1 MKEFDAI
8 IGYSNVKRELEQIA
22 DVLKNASPY
31 EKLGVA
37 PPRGLML
44 HGEPGVGKTLMAKA
58 LIKAS
63 GRKCFI
69 CRKDQPNG
77 DFIKAIK
84 KTFDQAADETPAIVF
99 LDDMDK
105 FSNGDERRPDAEEY
119 VTVQSCIDEIRDKD
133 VFVLATANNLRCLP
147 RSLLRAGR
155 FDRNIKIDAPHGEDA
170 ERITAYY
177 LSQKKFV
184 SDVDAQTIARIMDG
198 RSCAELETVINEAGL
213 YAGFERS
220 ESITMEH
227 FMKACMKIIFN
238 MPESGSSMED
248 DCLPNSGDGG
258 NILSQISYHEAGHAV
273 VHELLFPG
281 SITLI
286 SARGRG
292 GHIGGFTSCYDTPH
306 IHPTYRTKGKI
317 IASLGGM
324 AATEQVYGLH
334 DCGASRDLDK
344 AFEIMRGLV
353 VNDCICGFHL
363 HSGEYRDSEEL
374 IARQE
379 QAVAAEVEKAYRKAK
394 EILAG
399 NREFLDSIAAELARK
414 DFLTALDVKRIKSG
428 CRIASVSAG
437 IL

>member
-1 MKEFDAI
+1 MK
-8 IGYSNVKRELEQIA
+8 KRKQTKR
-22 DVLKNASPY
+22 KN
-31 EKLGVA
+31 
-37 PPRGLML
+37 R
-44 HGEPGVGKTLMAKA
+44 
-58 LIKAS
+58 
-63 GRKCFI
+63 
-69 CRKDQPNG
+69 
-77 DFIKAIK
+77 
-84 KTFDQAADETPAIVF
+84 
-99 LDDMDK
+99 K

-155 FDRNIKIDAPHGEDA
+155 FDRSIQIDAPHGEDA

-177 LSQKKFV
+177 LGQKKFV
-184 SDVDAQTIARIMDG
+184 ADVDAQTIARIMDG

-227 FMKACMKIIFN
+227 FMKACMKILFD

-248 DCLPNSGDGG
+248 DCLPNSGDDASF
-258 NILSQISYHEAGHAV
+258 LSQIRYHEAGHAV

-281 SITLI
+281 SVTLV
-286 SARGRG
+286 SVRGKG
-292 GHIGGFTSCYDTPH
+292 GHTGGFTSYYDSPH
-306 IHPTYRTKGKI
+306 VHPAYRAKGQI

-334 DCGASRDLDK
+334 DCGASRDLDQV
-344 AFEIMRGLV
+344 FESMKNLV

-363 HSGEYRDSEEL
+363 HSGGEYLDSEEL
-374 IARQE
+374 KTRQE

-414 DFLTALDVKRIKSG
+414 DFLTALDVKRIKAG
-428 CRIASVSAG
+428 CRIVPVSAG

>member
-1 MKEFDAI
+1 MKEFDVI
-8 IGYSNVKRELEQIA
+8 IGYTAVKRELEQIA
-22 DVLKNASPY
+22 DVLKNAAPY

-44 HGEPGVGKTLMAKA
+44 HGEPGVGKTLMAKT

-63 GRKCFI
+63 GRKCFV

-77 DFIKAIK
+77 DFIKVIK
-84 KTFDQAADETPAIVF
+84 KTFGQAAAEVPSIVF

-105 FSNGDERRPDAEEY
+105 FSNGDVRRPDAEEY
-119 VTVQSCIDEIRDKD
+119 VTVQSCIDESRDKD
-133 VFVLATANNLRCLP
+133 VFVLATANNLCCLP

-155 FDRNIKIDAPHGEDA
+155 FDRSIQIDVPHGEDA

-184 SDVDAQTIARIMDG
+184 SDVDAQAVARIMDG

-220 ESITMEH
+220 DHITMEH
-227 FMKACMKIIFN
+227 FTKACMKTIFD
-238 MPESGSSMED
+238 MLESHSSMED
-248 DCLPNSGDGG
+248 DCLLNLCGG
-258 NILSQISYHEAGHAV
+258 SILSQIRYHEAGHAV

-281 SITLI
+281 SVTLV
-286 SARGRG
+286 SVCGKGRHG
-292 GHIGGFTSCYDTPH
+292 GGFTSYYDNPH
-306 IHPTYRTKGKI
+306 VHPAYLAKGKI

-334 DCGASRDLDK
+334 DYGASRGLDQVFDIIRK
-344 AFEIMRGLV
+344 LV

-363 HSGEYRDSEEL
+363 HSGGCRDSEEL

-394 EILAG
+394 EILADS
-399 NREFLDSIAAELARK
+399 REFLDTIAAELTRK
-414 DFLTALDVKRIKSG
+414 EFLTALDVKRIKSG
-428 CRIASVSAG
+428 CRIAPVSAG
-437 IL
+437 SI